1 MTEPTTTATGATPG
15 AGATPAQAEGNG
27 AAAGAT
33 PAATAAK
40 DAATAA
46 QPATGEE
53 ALGDAGKAVLSQ
65 ARREAKEAKDQAAA
79 LQRQLEE
86 LQAGTQSDHEKA
98 TAAAVREA
106 TASERAKWQA
116 RIREAEV
123 RGALRGAGVTNER
136 LLGLFINAPEIRE
149 LKVDNETGEVDGVA
163 EAIEKVKKDYPEV
176 FSTKTEPGPGGSW
189 GGAEGSS
196 SRKPQNL
203 EEAVNA
209 EIQKQYQTKR

>member
-53 ALGDAGKAVLSQ
+53 ALGEAGKAVLAQ
-65 ARREAKEAKDQAAA
+65 ARREAREAKESAAT

-86 LQAGTQSDHEKA
+86 LQAGSQTEHERAVA
-98 TAAAVREA
+98 TAAREA
-106 TASERAKWQA
+106 ASSERTKWQS

-123 RGALRGAGVTNER
+123 RGALRGAGITNEK
-136 LLGLFINAPEIRE
+136 LLGLAVAAPEFRD
-149 LKVDNETGEVDGVA
+149 LKVDNETGAVDGVS
-163 EAIEKVKKDYPEV
+163 EAIEKFKADYPEA
-176 FSTKTEPGPGGSW
+176 FGKKAEPGPGGSW
-189 GGAEGSS
+189 GGSEGGRTKSE
-196 SRKPQNL
+196 PETLQD
-203 EEAVNA
+203 AVMDRLA
-209 EIQKQYQTKR
+209 KQRS